1 MVFDNLTNLNMCRL
15 LGYLGAN
22 IQLDGLLYKPEHS
35 LVVQSYQPKEMTSGV
50 VNADGLG
57 IGWYHTE
64 RDVDPFTYKSTL
76 PIWNET
82 NLPELSRYVES
93 PCVLAYVRSAT
104 PGQALDLNNCQPFR
118 DNRILFIHNGFIDNF
133 RKTMYRSLREKLSDR
148 VYQSIHGTTDS
159 EHIFAL
165 LVNELQAF
173 PENKLDTM
181 SESSQRRDENFSS
194 PQLPTPD
201 SRLPIFNLEQA
212 LHTTLTTLTELAKVH
227 QISFSANT
235 IVSDGHHLVASRYA
249 HGTVAPT
256 LYWLRDDPSYPDSV
270 IIASEPI
277 FPGNWNKCPHRS
289 ILSVGENLEVNIY
302 QFL

>member
-1 MVFDNLTNLNMCRL
+1 MCRL

-22 IQLDGLLYKPEHS
+22 LQLDHLLYKPEHS
-35 LVVQSYQPKEMTSGV
+35 LIVQSYQPKEMTSGV

-57 IGWYHTE
+57 VGWYHTE

-82 NLPELSRYVES
+82 NLPDLSRYVES
-93 PCVLAYVRSAT
+93 KCVLAYVRSAT

-118 DNRILFIHNGFIDNF
+118 DNRILFIHNGYIDNF
-133 RKTMYRSLREKLSDR
+133 RKTVYRSLRERLSDE

-173 PENKLDTM
+173 PDCT
-181 SESSQRRDENFSS
+181 
-194 PQLPTPD
+194 
-201 SRLPIFNLEQA
+201 LEQA

-227 QISFSANT
+227 QVSFSANT

-256 LYWLRDDPSYPDSV
+256 LYWLRDDPTYPDSV

-277 FPGNWNKCPHRS
+277 FPGNWNKCPNRS
-289 ILSVGENLEVNIY
+289 ILTVGENLEVNIY